1 MKKYLIIISVL
12 SVCLIAVA
20 CGFAYSSFS
29 LTEQRENNNVLSK
42 NLTSAKSEINEMKN
56 EVDEKEKSISELES
70 QIKKLEKEIKEND
83 SNEVAYNEETD
94 DSLQVA
100 AQNETPDNNFSSD
113 SVASDSADNTEKTTP
128 STEEQAV
135 VDTPKNVE
143 YTGEPFADF
152 AAKYGMTVE
161 ELAQMNNFSD
171 PSQMILMKGQTVT
184 VK

>member
-1 MKKYLIIISVL
+1 MKKYLVIISVL

-56 EVDEKEKSISELES
+56 VADEKEKSISELES
-70 QIKKLEKEIKEND
+70 QIKKLEKEIKENNSD
-83 SNEVAYNEETD
+83 EVAYNQETY
-94 DSLQVA
+94 DSSQVVV
-100 AQNETPDNNFSSD
+100 QNETSDNNFSSD
-113 SVASDSADNTEKTTP
+113 SAASDSSNNTENTTP

-135 VDTPKNVE
+135 VNTPKNVE
-143 YTGEPFADF
+143 YTGESFEEF

>member
-29 LTEQRENNNVLSK
+29 LTEQRENNHVLSK
-42 NLTSAKSEINEMKN
+42 DLKTAESEINEMKN

-70 QIKKLEKEIKEND
+70 QIKKLEKEINDNNSDEIAYNQETND
-83 SNEVAYNEETD
+83 SSQATV
-94 DSLQVA
+94 
-100 AQNETPDNNFSSD
+100 QNETPDNNFSSD
-113 SVASDSADNTEKTTP
+113 SEASDSANKTENTAP

-135 VDTPKNVE
+135 VNTPKNVE

>member
-20 CGFAYSSFS
+20 CGFAYSSFN

-56 EVDEKEKSISELES
+56 ELDEKEESISELES
-70 QIKKLEKEIKEND
+70 QIKKFKKEIKEND
-83 SNEVAYNEETD
+83 SNEVAYNQETD
-94 DSLQVA
+94 DSLQAA
-100 AQNETPDNNFSSD
+100 AQNETPDNNFSTD
-113 SVASDSADNTEKTTP
+113 SVASDSADNTENTTP
-128 STEEQAV
+128 STEEQVV
-135 VDTPKNVE
+135 VDMPKNVE
-143 YTGEPFADF
+143 YTGEPFAEF

>member
-1 MKKYLIIISVL
+1 MKKYLVIISAL

-56 EVDEKEKSISELES
+56 EVDEKEKNISELES

-83 SNEVAYNEETD
+83 SDEVAYNQETG
-94 DSLQVA
+94 DSSQVV

-113 SVASDSADNTEKTTP
+113 SAVSDSANNTDNTTP

-135 VDTPKNVE
+135 IDTPKNVE

>member
-29 LTEQRENNNVLSK
+29 LTEQRENNDVLSES
-42 NLTSAKSEINEMKN
+42 LTTAKSEINEMKN
-56 EVDEKEKSISELES
+56 EADEKEKNISELES
-70 QIKKLEKEIKEND
+70 QIKKLEKEIKENNSD
-83 SNEVAYNEETD
+83 EVAYNQETG
-94 DSLQVA
+94 DSSQVV
-100 AQNETPDNNFSSD
+100 AQNETPDNNFYSD
-113 SVASDSADNTEKTTP
+113 SAASDSDNKTENITP

-135 VDTPKNVE
+135 IDTPKNVE

>member
-20 CGFAYSSFS
+20 CGFAYSSFT
-29 LTEQRENNNVLSK
+29 LTEQRENNHVLSK
-42 NLTSAKSEINEMKN
+42 SLTTAKSEINEMKN
-56 EVDEKEKSISELES
+56 EVDEKEKSISDLES
-70 QIKKLEKEIKEND
+70 QIKKLEKEIKENN
-83 SNEVAYNEETD
+83 SEEVAYNQETD
-94 DSLQVA
+94 NSSQA
-100 AQNETPDNNFSSD
+100 FAQNETTDNNFSSD
-113 SVASDSADNTEKTTP
+113 SSASDSANNTEKTTP
-128 STEEQAV
+128 PTEEQV
-135 VDTPKNVE
+135 VVNKPKNVE
-143 YTGEPFADF
+143 YTGEPFAEF